1 MNIFN
6 RMRRIARAVF
16 AGSGGLSNVGAAEL
30 WCRPATVL
38 ALRDRARAPVCLAGW
53 R

>member
-1 MNIFN
+1 MTILT
-6 RMRRIARAVF
+6 RIVRLARALRR
-16 AGSGGLSNVGAAEL
+16 ARHRAPEAASPEL

-38 ALRDRARAPVCLAGW
+38 ALRNRAHAAACLAGW